1 MVTWIPS
8 IYPQWDRIY
17 TSTMDPMGTQ
27 ISSADFL
34 HRIGDS
40 PGYHDPAMTHQG
52 VYRTHSRLAD
62 KAAPTAPTAASRQS
76 LVTLDH
82 LWWRI
87 RDHLDGYL
95 AVAESE
101 VRHIQRSFVAL
112 SDYENCQ
119 SDSEGLLKSYAS
131 SISKM
136 KKGHRNLKSTWR
148 EAQSSD
154 FSEFLLTL
162 ANCYIIHIPTFK
174 KMTGSVFEWHP
185 SIFCGRYS

>member
-1 MVTWIPS
+1 MNS
-8 IYPQWDRIY
+8 Q
-17 TSTMDPMGTQ
+17 
-27 ISSADFL
+27 A
-34 HRIGDS
+34 

-62 KAAPTAPTAASRQS
+62 KAAPTAPTAAKSRQS

-136 KKGHRNLKSTWR
+136 KKGHRKLKSTWR

-154 FSEFLLTL
+154 FSEFFVDTI

-185 SIFCGRYS
+185 SIFLWKVFIMEQTIHGRMSTN